1 MMRSGR
7 ETGHARPQG
16 WPNADYLVS
25 VTFEVYSREYD
36 IIVNSCIRK
45 KTSSHLLRTTYMVTT
60 KYSGAT
66 VEPLEACDASLRV
79 RTMTTVTI
87 LTP

>member
-1 MMRSGR
+1 MMGLGR
-7 ETGHARPQG
+7 ETGHARPQR

-45 KTSSHLLRTTYMVTT
+45 NIVAPTKNDLHGTYHTF
-60 KYSGAT
+60 GRHRRPI
-66 VEPLEACDASLRV
+66 EICDASLRV
-79 RTMTTVTI
+79 RTVTTVTI